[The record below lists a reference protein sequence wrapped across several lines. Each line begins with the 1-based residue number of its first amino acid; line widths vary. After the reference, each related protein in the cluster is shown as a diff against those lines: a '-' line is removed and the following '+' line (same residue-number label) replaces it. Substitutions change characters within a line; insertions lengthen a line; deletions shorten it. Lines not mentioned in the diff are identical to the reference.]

1 MPKLDLSLLKS
12 AGAESDA
19 KHDHG
24 QKFRDAYGNAELFN
38 ANYKDNTAYSE
49 PERVQQLKRLDA
61 VLELAGEWL
70 TAKPLKQEGGAISQ
84 AKAQKN
90 AARWA
95 ALAKICEG
103 CSNELIEMG
112 YRPLSG
118 HWMEN
123 PLNGPSEH
131 PNYWLERLDPKHR
144 GASVLKGE
152 YATWSVLQPG
162 QKHADKSFF
171 EFVDETRKGLPS
183 VRYDKNKDNADAT
196 LRSIRRTEA
205 QVMIDGG
212 KLHKFAAGNTAGPA
226 FDSGPLKTEFA
237 GSGFAIFVWDHKQ
250 RIYSGLHI
258 ANALHHSTPR
268 GGKPVLCAGEW
279 KTASTGTIVMITSK
293 TGHYTTTPKEFKTFL
308 EYLKAQNAL
317 TQQAICVPDTSSQAK
332 ASWNA
337 YGALDWVNG
346 GRTLVSKQSILQ
358 AVPGLDQDQKSRNFW
373 LRLAG

>member
-12 AGAESDA
+12 AGAESAA

-24 QKFRDAYGNAELFN
+24 QKFRDAYAQAELFN

-49 PERVQQLKRLDA
+49 PERRQQLKRLDA

-70 TAKPLKQEGGAISQ
+70 TAKPLKQEGGAVSQ

-90 AARWA
+90 AARWQ

-103 CSNELIEMG
+103 CSTELIEMG

-123 PLNGPSEH
+123 PLNAASDH

-144 GASVLKGE
+144 GAAVLKGE
-152 YATWSVLQPG
+152 YASWSVLKPG

-171 EFVDETRKGLPS
+171 EFVDATRPGLS
-183 VRYDKNKDNADAT
+183 KVRYDKGTDDADAEA
-196 LRSIRRTEA
+196 RVARRTEA
-205 QVMIDGG
+205 QVILEGG
-212 KLHKFAAGNTAGPA
+212 KLYKLAAGNAPGPVFNSSA
-226 FDSGPLKTEFA
+226 LKTEFA
-237 GSGFAIFVWDHKQ
+237 GPGFAIFVWDHKQ
-250 RIYSGLHI
+250 RLYSGLHI

-268 GGKPVLCAGEW
+268 GGRPVLCAGEW
-279 KTASTGTIVMITSK
+279 KTDPTGTIVMITSK

-308 EYLKAQNAL
+308 QYLKAQNAL
-317 TQQAICVPDTSSQAK
+317 TDQAICVPDTSSQAK
-332 ASWNA
+332 GSWNA
-337 YGALDWVNG
+337 YGAVAWLNG
-346 GRTLVSKQSILQ
+346 AAAAKPKAEILQ
-358 AVPGLDQDQKSRNFW
+358 AVPSLEKEAASRNFW